1 MHVPDG
7 FLGVPASVATGVV
20 AAAALGLALRGSRRE
35 LGEVGAVRA
44 GLTACFI
51 FAAQMVNF
59 PVAAG
64 TSGHLLGGALAVT
77 LVGPWTAVLVMS
89 CVLVVQA
96 LVFADGGVTAL
107 GTNIVLMAVVGVG
120 VATLV
125 SYGLMAVVG
134 RRGREAGSVRSGRR
148 QGPGLRQGQQRGA
161 GRGVVAAS
169 MAGAFVSVP
178 AAAAAFCVLYAIGGA
193 VPMPLGA
200 LTVAMVGTHLLIG
213 VGEALIT
220 GAVVGAVLAVRP
232 DLVRLAGRERAQVAA
247 VTLAD
252 GTVVLQPSPGRTDA
266 GAGPGA
272 GIGPQTAGG
281 SRAGRRPLG
290 RRGLLLAAAAAVV
303 VAGGLSLLASTSPDG
318 LEHVAASLGFA
329 GSATSTVLHSP
340 LADYGIPGLGAVG
353 TSLAGVAG
361 VALTL
366 GLGLLVA
373 GLARRGRRPAGEVDV
388 PGSTGAEA
396 GRTDDP
402 SSPSA
407 DLTRDSAD
415 VSRRAGD
422 LPQSAGDRR

>member
-7 FLGVPASVATGVV
+7 FLGVPASVATGAG
-20 AAAALGLALRGSRRE
+20 AAAALSLALRGSRRE

-59 PVAAG
+59 PVATG

-120 VATLV
+120 VATVV
-125 SYGLMAVVG
+125 SYGLMALLG
-134 RRGREAGSVRSGRR
+134 RRARR
-148 QGPGLRQGQQRGA
+148 QPAGRPGGSEGQA
-161 GRGVVAAS
+161 RGVVAAS

-178 AAAAAFCVLYAIGGA
+178 AAAAAFCLLYAIGGA
-193 VPMPLGA
+193 VPMPIGA

-213 VGEALIT
+213 IGEALIT

-232 DLVRLAGRERAQVAA
+232 DLVRLAGGERAQVTA

-252 GTVVLQPSPGRTDA
+252 GTVVLHSVHAAADRADPAVEGRTRRR
-266 GAGPGA
+266 
-272 GIGPQTAGG
+272 
-281 SRAGRRPLG
+281 SVGRW
-290 RRGLLLAAAAAVV
+290 GLLLAAAAAVA

-318 LEHVAASLGFA
+318 LEHVAAALGFA
-329 GSATSTVLHSP
+329 GSATSPVVYSP
-340 LADYGIPGLGAVG
+340 LADYGIAGLGAVG

-361 VALTL
+361 VALSL

-373 GLARRGRRPAGEVDV
+373 GLVRRGRLPAGEVDV
-388 PGSTGAEA
+388 AGHAGDPAHAADRSAPSGEVSRGSGEVSR
-396 GRTDDP
+396 GSVDP
-402 SSPSA
+402 SRP
-407 DLTRDSAD
+407 T
-415 VSRRAGD
+415 GD
-422 LPQSAGDRR
+422 L

>member
-7 FLGVPASVATGVV
+7 FLGVPVSVATGAV

-120 VATLV
+120 VATVV
-125 SYGLMAVVG
+125 SYGLMALLG
-134 RRGREAGSVRSGRR
+134 RRARR
-148 QGPGLRQGQQRGA
+148 QHAGRPGGSQGQ
-161 GRGVVAAS
+161 GRSVVAAS

-178 AAAAAFCVLYAIGGA
+178 AAAAAFCLLYAIGGA
-193 VPMPLGA
+193 VPMPIGA

-213 VGEALIT
+213 IGEALIT

-232 DLVRLAGRERAQVAA
+232 DLVRLAGGERAQVAA

-252 GTVVLQPSPGRTDA
+252 GTVVLHSVHSAADRTDPA
-266 GAGPGA
+266 VGAWA
-272 GIGPQTAGG
+272 RQ
-281 SRAGRRPLG
+281 RPVG

-303 VAGGLSLLASTSPDG
+303 IAGGLSLMASTSPDG
-318 LEHVAASLGFA
+318 LEHVAAALGFA
-329 GSATSTVLHSP
+329 SSATSPVVHSS
-340 LADYGIPGLGAVG
+340 LADYGIAGLGAVG

-366 GLGLLVA
+366 GLGLLVT
-373 GLARRGRRPAGEVDV
+373 GLVRRGRPLAGEVEVDV
-388 PGSTGAEA
+388 AGSAEYPAHAADRSAPSGEVSPGFGEVSRGFGEVSPGSG
-396 GRTDDP
+396 GLSRGSGDP
-402 SSPSA
+402 SRP
-407 DLTRDSAD
+407 T
-415 VSRRAGD
+415 GD
-422 LPQSAGDRR
+422 L